1 MLRLISHNTSD
12 YRQVV
17 ALRDRV
23 LRKPLNLVFSESD
36 LAAEADEIILADFQS
51 DSPIATL
58 QFRIEGQLWKMRQV
72 AVDPSYQGAG
82 VGSRLVR
89 FSEDWAIRSG
99 AQSIVLH
106 ARESAVPF
114 YLRLGYK
121 TVGDRFD
128 EVGIPHF
135 KMSKD
140 LIKSGGYL
148 TYRDSFPAELAFQ
161 LESRPLAILPWGA
174 LEWHGDHLPLG
185 LDGIVAEEFSKR
197 LAQRT
202 GGVLFP
208 TAYLPITTLPNPSS
222 QDVRTETLRSV
233 LQDTTRSLLRSGFK
247 VALIVSGHYAQG
259 HEWELYEAAERANRQ
274 GLKVLAAS
282 PLEVL
287 EDDVLLDHA
296 GRWETACLDMFRPDL
311 VRSMALAGKDLKPK
325 QHAVLGESPLKSDPI
340 EGWEKMDL
348 AWTRWSTYAAELLAD
363 RFEVTTEFYERRREA
378 YRPYREAF
386 FRDSW
391 EQAIADWWTTKD

>member
-121 TVGDRFD
+121 TA
-128 EVGIPHF
+128 
-135 KMSKD
+135 ST
-140 LIKSGGYL
+140 KSA
-148 TYRDSFPAELAFQ
+148 FPILRCPRT
-161 LESRPLAILPWGA
+161 LSSRA
-174 LEWHGDHLPLG
+174 
-185 LDGIVAEEFSKR
+185 
-197 LAQRT
+197 
-202 GGVLFP
+202 
-208 TAYLPITTLPNPSS
+208 
-222 QDVRTETLRSV
+222 
-233 LQDTTRSLLRSGFK
+233 DT
-247 VALIVSGHYAQG
+247 
-259 HEWELYEAAERANRQ
+259 
-274 GLKVLAAS
+274 
-282 PLEVL
+282 
-287 EDDVLLDHA
+287 
-296 GRWETACLDMFRPDL
+296 
-311 VRSMALAGKDLKPK
+311 
-325 QHAVLGESPLKSDPI
+325 
-340 EGWEKMDL
+340 
-348 AWTRWSTYAAELLAD
+348 
-363 RFEVTTEFYERRREA
+363 
-378 YRPYREAF
+378 
-386 FRDSW
+386 
-391 EQAIADWWTTKD
+391 